1 MTNTNATNLRKNLFS
16 YLESAIDYNDVINVN
31 TKKGN
36 AIIISETEYNGL
48 LETLYL
54 LSDLNMKEK
63 IETAKKA
70 NKDKEKIKQ
79 FPALK
84 NNVDKLINLIKK
96 NPFQTPPSYEILT
109 KDLKGYYSR
118 RINKQHR
125 LVYEV
130 IEEEKR
136 INIIS
141 MWTHYEF

>member
-1 MTNTNATNLRKNLFS
+1 MV
-16 YLESAIDYNDVINVN
+16 E
-31 TKKGN
+31 
-36 AIIISETEYNGL
+36 EY
-48 LETLYL
+48 
-54 LSDLNMKEK
+54 K
-63 IETAKKA
+63 IYILKKA

-84 NNVDKLINLIKK
+84 NNVEKLISLIKK

-109 KDLKGYYSR
+109 KDLKFYYSR

-141 MWTHYEF
+141 MWIHYEI

>member
-1 MTNTNATNLRKNLFS
+1 MV
-16 YLESAIDYNDVINVN
+16 E
-31 TKKGN
+31 
-36 AIIISETEYNGL
+36 EY
-48 LETLYL
+48 
-54 LSDLNMKEK
+54 K
-63 IETAKKA
+63 IYILKKA

-84 NNVDKLINLIKK
+84 NNVEKLISLIKK

-118 RINKQHR
+118 RIKQHR

-141 MWTHYEF
+141 MWIHYEI